1 MMIALLC
8 MVVQTAWAEWEGS
21 RTQANQYQISSVAN
35 RNTLATNVE
44 AGNNNPTDLS
54 SIKQSEIFSV
64 TISVVTEKNVLALID
79 GTDNTD
85 MIEKY
90 DGQIA
95 EVTYDREF
103 SAIDNGDGTWTPRCY
118 TICLPYDFNLYDQVK
133 SGQASFYRLKYVD
146 GEKGQFIFTND
157 FGFASAGMGWL
168 LVVNQGSIS
177 LNVAAATITAQT
189 KSEEV
194 YGYQGPGIRPSI
206 RTIETDGTS
215 RYFDLHGRHIGKKP
229 VS

>member
-21 RTQANQYQISSVAN
+21 RTQANPYQISSVADW
-35 RNTLATNVE
+35 NTLATNVE

-64 TISVVTEKNVLALID
+64 TISVVTEK
-79 GTDNTD
+79 
-85 MIEKY
+85 
-90 DGQIA
+90 
-95 EVTYDREF
+95 
-103 SAIDNGDGTWTPRCY
+103 
-118 TICLPYDFNLYDQVK
+118 
-133 SGQASFYRLKYVD
+133 
-146 GEKGQFIFTND
+146 
-157 FGFASAGMGWL
+157 L

-194 YGYQGPGIRPSI
+194 YGYQGTGIRPSI

-229 VS
+229 VSGVYIHYDKKFVSTPRR